1 MLKGVIGLRLRRHY
15 KNYKRSEIEDD
26 TKEQNQI
33 NEIDLE
39 ENVQQIK
46 SAEDKQKTEE
56 FKNVKEGRPIR
67 PLKMIRQLMKNPNFN
82 MQLMVI
88 LLSLTSD
95 NMQMDRRIDGMTT
108 TIDKV
113 RSITELVN
121 NGMSSMKVVSEV
133 PKSIRRILE

>member
-1 MLKGVIGLRLRRHY
+1 MGLRLRRHY
-15 KNYKRSEIEDD
+15 KNYKRSGIEDNED
-26 TKEQNQI
+26 DQSQI
-33 NEIDLE
+33 NEVELDE
-39 ENVQQIK
+39 KV
-46 SAEDKQKTEE
+46 QKTKNTENGHE
-56 FKNVKEGRPIR
+56 TGQFNNVKEGKPIR

>member
-26 TKEQNQI
+26 TTEQNQI